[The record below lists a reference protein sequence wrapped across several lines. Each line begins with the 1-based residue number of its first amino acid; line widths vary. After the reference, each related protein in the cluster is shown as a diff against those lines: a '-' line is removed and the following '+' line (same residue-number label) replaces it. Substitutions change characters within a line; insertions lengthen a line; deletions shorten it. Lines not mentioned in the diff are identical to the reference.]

1 MAADLIRYDLLVQD
15 ALRGAVRKVLSDVAR
30 DGVPGDHH
38 FYISFRT
45 HARGVRLST
54 RMRELYPD
62 EMTIVLQHQFWDLS
76 VTGEAFEV
84 GLSFQNIPEM
94 LLIPFDAVTR
104 FADPSVGFEL
114 RFSVEDEAAGVSD
127 TGTSPPRTAPMSDFG
142 ILGRGP
148 AFAESQAGKANQE
161 SKRRGQGRGH
171 GCKAAKRR
179 THSRLDRRLSQEEL
193 MGEVVNLRCAPAS
206 SARAARQRRTARPSG
221 QNPGARRAEREATE
235 RARGLD
241 EKRLDARRREVVGDH
256 AEGTL
261 ARGCGKNRQTFA

>member
-1 MAADLIRYDLLVQD
+1 MAVDLIRYDLLVQD

-114 RFSVEDEAAGVSD
+114 RFAVEDEAAGVD
-127 TGTSPPRTAPMSDFG
+127 TGTSLAQTAPVSVLEPSAQAPPLPEG
-142 ILGRGP
+142 KP
-148 AFAESQAGKANQE
+148 AKQIKKASEAVMAEGA
-161 SKRRGQGRGH
+161 
-171 GCKAAKRR
+171 AAKP
-179 THSRLDRRLSQEEL
+179 QK
-193 MGEVVNLRCAPAS
+193 GEPKVVSIDAFRK
-206 SARAARQRRTARPSG
+206 
-221 QNPGARRAEREATE
+221 
-235 RARGLD
+235 
-241 EKRLDARRREVVGDH
+241 KR
-256 AEGTL
+256 
-261 ARGCGKNRQTFA
+261 